1 MDQEPLVRE
10 WIDAARKFV
19 EELEKLVPVQSAF
32 WLKEDEDSHWDFYVV
47 IEGQEPGSKTRRD
60 RDAIGMAYRAIND
73 PNFSMSR
80 LSQVG
85 TKHPLARAA
94 LEMYERYPTRIPIFR
109 WRESFG
115 DRQVQGLY
123 LYPQP
128 IVVAGK
134 SHGPDS
140 RLADP
145 APIGN

>member
-19 EELEKLVPVQSAF
+19 EEMEKLVPVRGAF

-47 IEGQEPGSKTRRD
+47 IEGHEPGRSTERE

-80 LSQVG
+80 FSQIG
-85 TKHPLARAA
+85 TKDPRARAA
-94 LEMYERYPTRIPIFR
+94 LELYQRFPTRIPIFR
-109 WRESFG
+109 WRETFG

-128 IVVAGK
+128 ISAARK
-134 SHGPDS
+134 SRGPDP

-145 APIGN
+145 SPVGK